1 MHLSS
6 WGRLYQTETS
16 VSFLDRQDPALAF
29 AQQQPCLI
37 RGQGRSYGDVNLASD
52 GQTIL
57 TDHYR
62 YFHAFDPATGI
73 LECESGVLLKDIQDT
88 FISQGWMLPVT
99 PGTQLISVGGAIAN
113 DIHGKNHHV
122 RGNFGHH
129 VISLELLRSDL
140 NVIHCSRHEN
150 AALFFATLGGIGL
163 TGLILRVKIQL
174 LALQCDLLDVEY
186 LNFRGVAEFIAL
198 AKQSEPWEY
207 TVSWIDCLSG
217 KNVRGIFMR
226 ANHQTPSESN
236 RHPTSLNNKTKK
248 IPFTPA
254 ISCINTLSLKVF
266 NHLYYQVNKTP
277 RVIQQHLYQFQY
289 PLDAIENWNV
299 LYGRK
304 GFYQYQCVIPMQS
317 AQDAIEDM
325 LELIYAAQQGSFLVV
340 LKSFGDLA
348 SEGML
353 SFPMQGLTLALDF
366 PNLGQ
371 KTLTLFKQLDQV
383 VAQAKGRLY
392 LAKDA
397 RMSRDL
403 FFATYPQ
410 AEAFKNYRDPAI
422 SSDMSKR
429 LFGY

>member
-16 VSFLDRQDPALAF
+16 VSFLDRQNPALAF
-29 AQQQPCLI
+29 AQQRPCLI

-52 GQTIL
+52 AQTIL
-57 TDHYR
+57 TDNYR
-62 YFHAFDPATGI
+62 YFHAFDPVAGI

-88 FISQGWMLPVT
+88 FIPQGWMLPVT

-129 VISLELLRSDL
+129 VVSLQLLRSDL
-140 NVIHCSRHEN
+140 NVIQCSRQEN

-174 LALQCDLLDVEY
+174 LPLQSDLLDVEY
-186 LNFRGVAEFIAL
+186 LNFRGVSEFIDL

-226 ANHQTPSESN
+226 ANHQANSDSN
-236 RHPTSLNNKTKK
+236 THLNHLSNKTKK
-248 IPFTPA
+248 IPFTPP

-266 NHLYYQVNKTP
+266 NQLYYHINKTP
-277 RVIQQHLYQFQY
+277 RVIEQHLYQFQY
-289 PLDAIENWNV
+289 PLDAIENWNI

-304 GFYQYQCVIPMQS
+304 GFYQYQCVIPMQY
-317 AQDAIEDM
+317 AKDAIEEM
-325 LELIYAAQQGSFLVV
+325 LKLIYAAQQGSFLVV
-340 LKSFGDLA
+340 LKSFGNLA

-353 SFPMQGLTLALDF
+353 SFPMEGLTLALDF
-366 PNLGQ
+366 PNLGE
-371 KTLTLFKQLDQV
+371 KTLALFNQLDQV
-383 VAQAKGRLY
+383 VAEAKGRLY

-410 AEAFKNYRDPAI
+410 AEQFKNYRDPAI

-429 LFGY
+429 LFG